1 MHTDQQTSRRH
12 GAPLIQRRK
21 LLEHNTAPGNA
32 GRGQTRPQPLLKA
45 FAGFSSRQHTAT
57 ATLNE
62 HTLLWGACEDAV
74 VPLNALH
81 HDSSAIRRAVVAKG
95 MWIHEPAAAE
105 RGGNECGPALLGL
118 SAEAVPHGLELQ
130 REEMED
136 HRVFRQQ
143 MQHMQRSAGRSPIHG
158 LDAVVISL
166 PRSAERLE
174 AFRCNANADDTWINL
189 VAGVDGQ
196 RLDPEDLLQ
205 RHLIAP
211 SALGWPR
218 GQLGCALSHL
228 RCLLRCHSNGQPLLV
243 FEDDALLAPTWVD
256 QLGQLLAEAPADW
269 DLLLLGWNLDSC
281 LQLEWSPGLSLTALF
296 QPRFPDIRQLQE
308 ALGRR
313 RPRQWYRLQK
323 GLGLAGYV
331 VSPNGAGRILEWA
344 LPLRTLPIQAP
355 ELPER
360 PCFSLDGQLNSLY
373 PELSAWACMPPLVL
387 GANDKPASLTAQ

>member
-1 MHTDQQTSRRH
+1 MMKGVWIHQPSAALEERLE
-12 GAPLIQRRK
+12 LIWPK
-21 LLEHNTAPGNA
+21 WHLTLI
-32 GRGQTRPQPLLKA
+32 RGQLKRIGEHRQQA
-45 FAGFSSRQHTAT
+45 FQ
-57 ATLNE
+57 
-62 HTLLWGACEDAV
+62 GAMA
-74 VPLNALH
+74 
-81 HDSSAIRRAVVAKG
+81 
-95 MWIHEPAAAE
+95 PAAAE
-105 RGGNECGPALLGL
+105 RGGNECGPAPLWL
-118 SAEAVPHGLELQ
+118 SAEAVPHGLEPQ

-143 MQHMQRSAGRSPIHG
+143 MQHMQRSAGRGPIHG
-158 LDAVVISL
+158 LNAVVISL

-174 AFRCNANADDTWINL
+174 AFRSNANADDTWIDL

-211 SALGWPR
+211 SALSWPR

-228 RCLLRCHSNGQPLLV
+228 RCLLRCQRNGQPLLV
-243 FEDDALLAPTWVD
+243 FEDDALLAPNWVD
-256 QLGQLLAEAPADW
+256 QLEQLLSEAPVDW

-308 ALGRR
+308 ALSGQ

-331 VSPNGAGRILEWA
+331 MSPKGAGRILEWA

-360 PCFSLDGQLNSLY
+360 PCFSLDGQLNNLY

-387 GANDKPASLTAQ
+387 GTNDKPASLTAQ